1 MIGDL
6 LGLAAGGAAL
16 QLRGWTASLR
26 MTLLIGLLFFVAA
39 IFGAIAAFAA
49 LQPELGTAWTAALI
63 GGIFLALGLVAI
75 GVNTMARRRRLV
87 RQLAVAQTAAAV
99 APVVLRPELLL
110 LAAVAGA
117 LFVFGGKRR

>member
-26 MTLLIGLLFFVAA
+26 MTLLIGLLFFIAG

-49 LQPELGTAWTAALI
+49 LEPELGTAWTAALI
-63 GGIFLALGLVAI
+63 GGVFLALGLVAI
-75 GVNTMARRRRLV
+75 GVNRMSRRRRLV
-87 RQLAVAQTAAAV
+87 RQLAMAQTAAAV
-99 APVVLRPELLL
+99 APMVLRPELLL
-110 LAAVAGA
+110 LAAAAGA